1 MDILTLLGVISTGA
15 AILFYHL
22 EPRHSLWVLGFA
34 LASLSSAVYAFLQ
47 GAWPFG
53 VAEMFWFGVALHRYS
68 LLRRGALE
76 VFVAGSGTPPPG
88 GAQTPAVLAVPDM
101 TSHCR
106 AGYELRPITQRQE
119 ARAAMGSPGPS
130 NAAMPASRVARVS

>member
-1 MDILTLLGVISTGA
+1 MDILTLLGVVSTGA

-68 LLRRGALE
+68 LLQRGAVMAYVPSSRPPEPPEPDEDLGAALSI
-76 VFVAGSGTPPPG
+76 VTSG
-88 GAQTPAVLAVPDM
+88 
-101 TSHCR
+101 SHCR
-106 AGYELRPITQRQE
+106 AGYELRPLSQRQRVPG
-119 ARAAMGSPGPS
+119 ATASNLRAGP
-130 NAAMPASRVARVS
+130 VARVS

>member
-1 MDILTLLGVISTGA
+1 MDILTLLGVVSTGA

-68 LLRRGALE
+68 LLQRGIGPVYVPGARPPEPPEPDE
-76 VFVAGSGTPPPG
+76 VSENPITIVAPG
-88 GAQTPAVLAVPDM
+88 
-101 TSHCR
+101 SHCR
-106 AGYELRPITQRQE
+106 AGYEIRPLSQRQQV
-119 ARAAMGSPGPS
+119 PS
-130 NAAMPASRVARVS
+130 TTAPSLRGGRVARVS

>member
-68 LLRRGALE
+68 LLQRGAGPIY
-76 VFVAGSGTPPPG
+76 VPGSRPPEPPEPTEELGTPLAILAPG
-88 GAQTPAVLAVPDM
+88 
-101 TSHCR
+101 SHCR
-106 AGYELRPITQRQE
+106 AGSELLPLSQRGQ
-119 ARAAMGSPGPS
+119 ASGTPAANLLGG
-130 NAAMPASRVARVS
+130 RVARVS